1 MIDVKP
7 VLFIIGVL
15 LALLGATM
23 LVPAAFDAVA
33 ASPDWSVFVVS
44 SLVTIFA
51 GVSLVL
57 TTRTAHPTSLS
68 LRHAFLTTTL
78 SWLSV
83 AAFAALPLLFAS
95 PHITYAGAFFESMS
109 GLTTTGSTVLSGLD
123 TAPPGVLIWRGMLH
137 WLGGIGIIVTSVAI
151 MPMLRIGGMQLFRT
165 ESSDNSEKIVP
176 RAAQLAAA
184 FGRVYVVMTL
194 ACMALLWAAGMTGFE
209 ALVHAMATVSTGGF
223 STSDASIG
231 HFDSPLIEMIIVVF
245 MIGGALPFVLYIRVL
260 GQDRDALWR
269 DTQVRAF
276 FLAILVWTVT
286 LSLWLVLHEH
296 VAPLQ
301 ALRVS
306 LFNVVSVITTTGF
319 ATADYNLWGTF
330 PFAVFF
336 WLILVGGCTGST
348 SGGIKVFRFVI
359 LVTAARRHLR
369 QLVHPN
375 AVIVPTYNRRP
386 VPEAILLSVL
396 SFTTV
401 FFAVFVVLSIVVAL
415 LGVDFITAATAVS
428 QALANVG
435 PGLGPIIGPAG
446 NYATMTDPVLTV
458 LAFAML
464 LGRLELFTVLV
475 LFTRAYWR
483 G

>member
-1 MIDVKP
+1 MIDIKP

-15 LALLGATM
+15 LALLGAAM
-23 LVPAAFDAVA
+23 LVPAAFDALA
-33 ASPDWSVFVVS
+33 GHADWAVFVVS
-44 SLVTIFA
+44 SLVTVFA

-57 TTRTAHPTSLS
+57 TTRTAHPTSLG
-68 LRHAFLTTTL
+68 LRHAFLTTTM
-78 SWLSV
+78 SWTGV
-83 AAFAALPLLFAS
+83 AAFAALPLMFAS
-95 PHITYAGAFFESMS
+95 PDITYAGAFFEAMS

-123 TAPPGVLIWRGMLH
+123 TAPPGVLVWRGMLH

-151 MPMLRIGGMQLFRT
+151 MPMLKIGGMQLFRT

-176 RAAQLAAA
+176 RAAQLASA
-184 FGRVYVVMTL
+184 FGRIYLVMTI
-194 ACMALLWAAGMTGFE
+194 ACMVLLWSAGMTGFE
-209 ALVHAMATVSTGGF
+209 ALVHAMSTVSTGGF
-223 STSDASIG
+223 STSDASIA
-231 HFDSPLIEMIIVVF
+231 HFNSPLIEMIIVVF
-245 MIGGALPFVLYIRVL
+245 MIGGALPFALYIRAL
-260 GQDRDALWR
+260 TQNHDALWR
-269 DTQVRAF
+269 DAQVRAF
-276 FLAILVWTVT
+276 LTGIAIWTAA
-286 LSLWLVLHEH
+286 LSLWLVLGQDVE
-296 VAPLQ
+296 PLQ
-301 ALRVS
+301 AVRMS

-348 SGGIKVFRFVI
+348 SGGIKIFRFVI
-359 LVTAARRHLR
+359 LVTTARRHLH
-369 QLVHPN
+369 QLIHPN

-396 SFTTV
+396 SFVTV
-401 FFAVFVVLSIVVAL
+401 FFAVFVILSIVVAS

-446 NYATMTDPVLTV
+446 NYSTMSDPVLAV

-483 G
+483 A